1 MPPSTREHVAP
12 DANRQPA
19 GNSVSGPPPALV
31 RAGAGR
37 RGRVARRIGAAV
49 LACLKLAIFIWG
61 ALALWYQAATPWRWP
76 LLLGWGAM
84 AALALASPWLRRGHR
99 WLRLAPAVA
108 ALLLLTWWH
117 TLTPSH
123 ARVWADDVA
132 LLLRAEVDGDRV
144 TLHNVRNF
152 AWRSATEYTPRWE
165 TREYDLNQLV
175 SADLLLSY
183 WMGPA
188 IAHTLVSFGFA
199 DGRQLV
205 FSLEIR
211 KERHEAFSALAG
223 FFREFEAVIV
233 AADENDIVRVRT
245 NMRGEQVR
253 LYRLALDKAQ
263 LRSAFLGY
271 LQEAER
277 LRQQPSFYNTLTSNC
292 TTIVHDLARQLVPG
306 LPMDYRLLLS
316 GYFAGYAY
324 DHNGLVPGYSF
335 AALQDRAD
343 ITGRARA
350 FQGAPLRFSQAIR
363 QGVPGAEPAV
373 PRYR

>member
-1 MPPSTREHVAP
+1 MPPLTPQHAAV
-12 DANRQPA
+12 DAGPPP
-19 GNSVSGPPPALV
+19 GNKVSGPAPALI
-31 RAGAGR
+31 GASVGR
-37 RGRVARRIGAAV
+37 HGRVARRVGAAV
-49 LACLKLAIFIWG
+49 LAFLKLSVFFWG

-84 AALALASPWLRRGHR
+84 GALALASPWLRRRR
-99 WLRLAPAVA
+99 WLRLLPVGAT
-108 ALLLLTWWH
+108 LLLFAWWQ

-123 ARVWADDVA
+123 ARAWADDVA
-132 LLLRAEVDGDRV
+132 RLLHAEVDGDRV

-152 AWRSATEYTPRWE
+152 TWRGPTDYSPQWE

-199 DGRQLV
+199 DGRHLV

-211 KERHEAFSALAG
+211 KEKHEAFSALAG
-223 FFREFEAVIV
+223 FFREYEAVIV

-253 LYRLALDKAQ
+253 LYRLALDQAQ

-277 LRQQPSFYNTLTSNC
+277 LRQEPAFYNTLTSNC
-292 TTIVHDLARQLVPG
+292 TTIVYDLARQLVPG

-324 DHNGLVPGYSF
+324 EHQGLMPGYGF
-335 AALQDRAD
+335 ATLRDKSD
-343 ITGRARA
+343 ITSRARA
-350 FQGAPLRFSQAIR
+350 FQGTPSQFPQAIR
-363 QGVPGAEPAV
+363 QGVPGADAGVRPAH
-373 PRYR
+373 